1 MSLIPRNFSPT
12 SPHELTISFSVS
24 FLHCIHCKY
33 VPNTHGCHL
42 WKGGDQWLTHVRNP
56 SPVPRAD
63 TYQELNKYLTLMNLQ
78 DVTGTCFLI
87 CNFHLSLYRYVYIL
101 SLSFYTHTHMRWGE
115 RIRTLIKMSAFGICE
130 LYKLSQVISPLY
142 SLICKMG
149 NNNVS
154 VPRVTEVN
162 ELILGKFVEPSLAHS
177 KHLVSVSYPHI

>member
-1 MSLIPRNFSPT
+1 MSLIPRNFFLTT

-42 WKGGDQWLTHVRNP
+42 WDGGDPWLTHVRNP

-87 CNFHLSLYRYVYIL
+87 CNFHLSLYICIY
-101 SLSFYTHTHMRWGE
+101 SLSFYTHTHTHTHMRWGE
-115 RIRTLIKMSAFGICE
+115 RIRALTKCLALALVNCTDLVE
-130 LYKLSQVISPLY
+130 LYHLFVPLSVKWEQ
-142 SLICKMG
+142 
-149 NNNVS
+149 
-154 VPRVTEVN
+154 
-162 ELILGKFVEPSLAHS
+162 
-177 KHLVSVSYPHI
+177 